1 MPLNARSSFRIYS
14 VVNHTESYRSV
25 CTVYVEYYVISIDN
39 AIITDR
45 KAVSTHLP
53 LAWTKSTAQQNEQL
67 MAELDSIAARIK
79 PVL

>member
-1 MPLNARSSFRIYS
+1 MSM
-14 VVNHTESYRSV
+14 
-25 CTVYVEYYVISIDN
+25 DN
-39 AIITDR
+39 VIITDR

-67 MAELDSIAARIK
+67 MAELDNIAARMK

>member
-1 MPLNARSSFRIYS
+1 M
-14 VVNHTESYRSV
+14 
-25 CTVYVEYYVISIDN
+25 DN

-67 MAELDSIAARIK
+67 MAELDNIAARVK